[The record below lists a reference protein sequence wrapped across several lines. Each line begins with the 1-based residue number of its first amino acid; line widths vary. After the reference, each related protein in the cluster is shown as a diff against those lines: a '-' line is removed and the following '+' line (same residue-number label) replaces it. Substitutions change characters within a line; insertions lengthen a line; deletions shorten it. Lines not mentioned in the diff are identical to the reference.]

1 MAFSGRAH
9 LEEGDKILL
18 PPSALQTLARLS
30 VDYPMLFSLI
40 SPLNKATHC
49 GVLEFSAEEGRCYI
63 PFWMMQNLLLSEGSL
78 ITIKNVSLPKAK
90 FVKFRPQSVEFLN
103 ISNPR
108 AVLENSLRKFT
119 CLTLGDQIAIQYL
132 DQNYYLE
139 VKEVKPSDAVSI
151 IETDC
156 EVDFE
161 EPVGYQDSHYAK
173 YEKAAKEE
181 KKVAAPPRELQKAKS
196 ETLEELAAAE
206 KVFKPFSG
214 GAQRIDGKSLGT
226 SAKSD
231 KESKDVVTVNNKAIA
246 DPIPSTIAQPRVS
259 RIGDKYS
266 KNKVAVSAFTGPG
279 NTLKK

>member
-1 MAFSGRAH
+1 
-9 LEEGDKILL
+9 
-18 PPSALQTLARLS
+18 
-30 VDYPMLFSLI
+30 
-40 SPLNKATHC
+40 
-49 GVLEFSAEEGRCYI
+49 
-63 PFWMMQNLLLSEGSL
+63 MMQNLLLSEGSL

-90 FVKFRPQSVEFLN
+90 FVKFRPQSVEFLS

-119 CLTLGDQIAIQYL
+119 CLTLGDHIAIQYL

-161 EPVGYQDSHYAK
+161 EPVGYQESHYAK

-181 KKVAAPPRELQKAKS
+181 KKVVAPPRELQKAKS

-206 KVFKPFSG
+206 KLFKPFSG

-226 SAKSD
+226 STKSD
-231 KESKDVVTVNNKAIA
+231 KEIKDVVTVNNK
-246 DPIPSTIAQPRVS
+246 TITA
-259 RIGDKYS
+259 K
-266 KNKVAVSAFTGPG
+266 FT
-279 NTLKK
+279 